1 VKLYLLYLHGQ
12 YCAEL
17 ITKVKLTPQQKQQK
31 AELLDLAKARNRA
44 VSSVNFGIIKTYE
57 DFLHSLGMDRL
68 TLRAYY
74 HNQHQ
79 LTLPVTRETVLAF
92 FGSYETELLQ
102 RHAGIYDR
110 FTYEFV
116 PHEYEGIYYDGTTST
131 GAPANIVDSDL
142 IVAGDNPD
150 ALEECLPDS
159 PKQICK
165 LFAFQERAAVQL
177 LNNIIKKNMRGQM
190 LRAAV
195 GTGKTFIIGAVAR
208 RLLDM
213 QFTDGKT
220 YSPWPIVYV
229 TKASI
234 VQQTERVLQNL
245 FGIDIVNE
253 VKVINIEQLRASFG
267 ELMVRTETVVKW
279 GQEEV
284 KWVWRKGVHPL
295 IILWDECQILKNTGS
310 QQSALAQA
318 FNEINDPETYQI
330 FFSATP
336 FLRVCE
342 AKCFAVATRLKR
354 KYGITEGVAL
364 SNESWAD
371 YASHIAGASE
381 PEEYCQ
387 ASVKR
392 LMESLNP
399 YIVDVKGVRP
409 QFNALNSIQL
419 IEFATEEE
427 RRFYTDAWEKYEER
441 KKKIEGYELSGSQSR
456 FLILAQFTVF
466 RKAAELCRAE
476 RLADAMYD
484 AVQKGEA
491 ATCAANFKGTISRIV
506 QILHSKYGVPRD
518 MISLIWGGGKTAKNE
533 KQKKKEKLDAAPDV
547 LALLGELGMTMDD
560 LKLGDVDEYVDDDKD
575 NAIMH
580 KLRLGPQSKV
590 ERQKEIDRFQSGKS
604 LYCLFTFK
612 AGGVGLSLHHTDELT
627 KEKCRRKKN
636 NWVHVED
643 VASIPTRPRI
653 CFLAPTFSAIE
664 LVQGLGRCPRL
675 TSLSDTRQIVIF
687 YRGTIEERVAA
698 IVSQKL
704 RCLKEV
710 VRTRESWESVI
721 HEHHTDSTVLVD
733 NGVATE
739 DAADNTAA
747 LFGDSVDE
755 DEEESIEV

>member
-1 VKLYLLYLHGQ
+1 M
-12 YCAEL
+12 
-17 ITKVKLTPQQKQQK
+17 KLTPQQKQNK
-31 AELLDLAKARNRA
+31 AELLDLTKAKNRA
-44 VSSVNFGIIKTYE
+44 LSQLNFGLIKTYE
-57 DFLHSLGMDRL
+57 DFLVSTGQTRQALEVYYFNPAKLD
-68 TLRAYY
+68 TICSRADI
-74 HNQHQ
+74 
-79 LTLPVTRETVLAF
+79 LAF

-102 RHAGIYDR
+102 KHAGVYDN
-110 FTYEFV
+110 FTYEFT
-116 PHEYEGIYYDGTTST
+116 PHEYEGIYYDGTSST
-131 GAPANIVDSDL
+131 GVPDNIVDSAN
-142 IVAGDNPD
+142 IVVGDTAD
-150 ALEECLPDS
+150 KLEESLPDS
-159 PKQICK
+159 PKQLCN
-165 LFAFQERAAVQL
+165 LFAFQERAAVAL
-177 LNNIIKKNMRGQM
+177 LNNIIKKGMRGQL

-208 RLLDM
+208 RLIDM
-213 QFTDGKT
+213 GYCADKT
-220 YSPWPIVYV
+220 FSPWPIVYV

-234 VQQTERVLQNL
+234 VQQTERVLERL

-267 ELMVRTETVVKW
+267 ELMVRTETVVHH
-279 GQEEV
+279 GEEQI

-295 IILWDECQILKNTGS
+295 IILWDECQILKNTDS
-310 QQSALAQA
+310 QQSQLAQA
-318 FNEINDPETYQI
+318 FNDINVPETIQV

-371 YASHIAGASE
+371 YASHISGHESE
-381 PEEYCQ
+381 PEEYNQ
-387 ASVKR
+387 AAVKR
-392 LMESLNP
+392 LMESLDP

-419 IEFATEEE
+419 IRFQTDEE
-427 RRFYTDAWEKYEER
+427 RMFYEEAWNKYEER
-441 KKKIEGYELSGSQSR
+441 RKKIEGFELSGGQSK
-456 FLILAQFTVF
+456 FLILAQFTIF

-476 RLADAMYD
+476 RLADAMYESVQAGQAACL
-484 AVQKGEA
+484 AV
-491 ATCAANFKGTISRIV
+491 NFKGTIRRVV
-506 QILHSKYGVPRD
+506 QILDAKYGVSRD
-518 MISLIWGGGKTAKNE
+518 NISLIWGGGKTAKNE

-547 LALLGELGMTMDD
+547 LALLGELGMSMDD

-575 NAIMH
+575 NAISH
-580 KLRLGPQSKV
+580 RLRLGNQSKS

-604 LYCLFTFK
+604 LYCMFTFK
-612 AGGVGLSLHHTDELT
+612 AGGVGLSLHHTDEMT

-643 VASIPTRPRI
+643 VAKIPTRPRV

-675 TSLSDTRQIVIF
+675 TSLSDTTQVVIF
-687 YRGTIEERVAA
+687 YQGTIEERVAA

-704 RCLKEV
+704 RCLREV
-710 VRTRESWESVI
+710 VRTRESWEECIVN
-721 HEHHTDSTVLVD
+721 HHSDTTPLVD
-733 NGVATE
+733 NGQSIQPE
-739 DAADNTAA
+739 SDAADNTAA
-747 LFGDSVDE
+747 LFGDSTEE

>member
-1 VKLYLLYLHGQ
+1 M
-12 YCAEL
+12 
-17 ITKVKLTPQQKQQK
+17 KLTPQQKQQK
-31 AELLDLAKARNRA
+31 AELLDLAKTKNRA
-44 VSSVNFGIIKTYE
+44 LSSLSFGIIKTHE
-57 DFLHSLGMDRL
+57 DFFASLGHDRA
-68 TLRAYY
+68 TLQAYY
-74 HNQHQ
+74 YNQPQ
-79 LTLPVTRETVLAF
+79 LVQPVTRSQILSF
-92 FGSYETELLQ
+92 FSAYETELLQ
-102 RHAGIYDR
+102 RHAGVYDN
-110 FTYEFV
+110 FTYEFT
-116 PHEYEGIYYDGTTST
+116 PHEYEGVVYDGTTSS
-131 GAPANIVDSDL
+131 GVPANIVDSDNVL
-142 IVAGDNPD
+142 SGDTQDNLD
-150 ALEECLPDS
+150 ECLPPSD
-159 PKQICK
+159 KQLCK

-177 LNNIIKKNMRGQM
+177 LNNITKKHMRGQM

-195 GTGKTFIIGAVAR
+195 GTGKTFIVGAVVR
-208 RLLDM
+208 RLIDM

-234 VQQTERVLQNL
+234 VQQTERVLEKL

-279 GQEEV
+279 GEEEV

-295 IILWDECQILKNTGS
+295 IILWDECQILKNTDS
-310 QQSALAQA
+310 QQSQLAQA
-318 FNEINDPETYQI
+318 FNEINDPETFQI

-371 YASHIAGASE
+371 YAAHIAGASD
-381 PEEYCQ
+381 PTEYCQ

-392 LMESLNP
+392 LMESLNN

-409 QFNALNSIQL
+409 QFNALNSIKL
-419 IEFATEEE
+419 INFATDDE
-427 RRFYTDAWEKYEER
+427 RKFYEDAWNKYEER

-476 RLADAMYD
+476 RLADTMYESVQSGQAACC
-484 AVQKGEA
+484 AV
-491 ATCAANFKGTISRIV
+491 NFKGTISRIV
-506 QILHSKYGVPRD
+506 QILNTKYGVPRD
-518 MISLIWGGGKTAKNE
+518 LISLIWGGGKTQKNE
-533 KQKKKEKLDAAPDV
+533 KQKKKEKIDAAPDV
-547 LALLGELGMTMDD
+547 LSLLGELGMTMDD
-560 LKLGDVDEYVDDDKD
+560 LQLGDVDEYVDDDKD

-580 KLRLGPQSKV
+580 KLRLGAQSKA

-612 AGGVGLSLHHTDELT
+612 AGGVGLSLHHSDELT

-636 NWVHVED
+636 NWVHAED
-643 VASIPTRPRI
+643 VPNIPTRPRI

-675 TSLSDTRQIVIF
+675 TSLSDTPQVVIF
-687 YRGTIEERVAA
+687 YGGTIEERVAA

-704 RCLKEV
+704 RCLREV
-710 VRTRESWESVI
+710 VRTRESWEECIVN
-721 HEHHTDSTVLVD
+721 HHSDSTPLID
-733 NGVATE
+733 NAQSIQPET
-739 DAADNTAA
+739 DAAENTAA

-755 DEEESIEV
+755 DDEESIEV

>member
-1 VKLYLLYLHGQ
+1 M
-12 YCAEL
+12 L
-17 ITKVKLTPQQKQQK
+17 INKTQWPSW
-31 AELLDLAKARNRA
+31 
-44 VSSVNFGIIKTYE
+44 SSSIA
-57 DFLHSLGMDRL
+57 H
-68 TLRAYY
+68 
-74 HNQHQ
+74 
-79 LTLPVTRETVLAF
+79 
-92 FGSYETELLQ
+92 
-102 RHAGIYDR
+102 
-110 FTYEFV
+110 
-116 PHEYEGIYYDGTTST
+116 
-131 GAPANIVDSDL
+131 PA
-142 IVAGDNPD
+142 
-150 ALEECLPDS
+150 
-159 PKQICK
+159 
-165 LFAFQERAAVQL
+165 
-177 LNNIIKKNMRGQM
+177 
-190 LRAAV
+190 
-195 GTGKTFIIGAVAR
+195 
-208 RLLDM
+208 
-213 QFTDGKT
+213 
-220 YSPWPIVYV
+220 
-229 TKASI
+229 
-234 VQQTERVLQNL
+234 
-245 FGIDIVNE
+245 
-253 VKVINIEQLRASFG
+253 
-267 ELMVRTETVVKW
+267 
-279 GQEEV
+279 
-284 KWVWRKGVHPL
+284 
-295 IILWDECQILKNTGS
+295 
-310 QQSALAQA
+310 
-318 FNEINDPETYQI
+318 
-330 FFSATP
+330 
-336 FLRVCE
+336 
-342 AKCFAVATRLKR
+342 
-354 KYGITEGVAL
+354 
-364 SNESWAD
+364 
-371 YASHIAGASE
+371 E

-387 ASVKR
+387 AAIKR
-392 LMESLNP
+392 MMNFLDP

-476 RLADAMYD
+476 RLADVMYD

-580 KLRLGPQSKV
+580 KLRLGPQSKA

-643 VASIPTRPRI
+643 VPLIPTRPRI